1 MGKGGAASGVGV
13 LDKAVGILS
22 FLATDGPASLAG
34 VVEGTGLAR
43 PTAYRLL
50 SALEAHHLVA
60 RSEGR
65 YALGMRILGW
75 GNEISAGAGLVG
87 ASRPALTALRDA
99 TGESTQLYVRE
110 GDARVCVATVERATG
125 LKTTVPVG
133 AVLPLVL
140 GSAGKVLL
148 AWAEDREAFAGGPA
162 PQILEGVRR
171 RGWAESVSEREE
183 GVASV
188 SAPVLDGGG
197 RVRAAVSASG
207 PIARLGSSP
216 GARLAGEVVAA
227 ARKIEEALGNNG

>member
-1 MGKGGAASGVGV
+1 M
-13 LDKAVGILS
+13 LDKAVRILS
-22 FLATDGPASLAG
+22 FLATDGPASVAG

-43 PTAYRLL
+43 PTAHRLL

-60 RSEGR
+60 RHEGR

-75 GNEISAGAGLVG
+75 GNEVAAGAGLVG

-110 GDARVCVATVERATG
+110 GDARVCVATAERATG

-148 AWAEDREAFAGGPA
+148 AWAEERDGFEEGPA
-162 PQILEGVRR
+162 PSVLEGVRR

-188 SAPVLDGGG
+188 SAPVLDGEG

-207 PIARLGSSP
+207 PIARLGNSP